1 MRLGWPLPTITHGHP
16 KNNAF
21 SLLTGRLPAHLL
33 PDPQVREQWAE
44 WEKALKRDCYIQ
56 KSELERKVHQAQL
69 DWPLRGKLIRGFLI
83 ICNFILHSPVIQIN
97 LGGSPRLGRIVRKA
111 PAKTSL
117 ESAKQNQFVYD
128 LSLLEAGELELFP
141 MLVKQLS
148 SSSYA
153 KPLFKLSLT

>member
-1 MRLGWPLPTITHGHP
+1 MPRGTHVRQLSVRLRWPLPTITQGYP

-69 DWPLRGKLIRGFLI
+69 DWPL
-83 ICNFILHSPVIQIN
+83 S
-97 LGGSPRLGRIVRKA
+97 
-111 PAKTSL
+111 
-117 ESAKQNQFVYD
+117 
-128 LSLLEAGELELFP
+128 
-141 MLVKQLS
+141 
-148 SSSYA
+148 
-153 KPLFKLSLT
+153 